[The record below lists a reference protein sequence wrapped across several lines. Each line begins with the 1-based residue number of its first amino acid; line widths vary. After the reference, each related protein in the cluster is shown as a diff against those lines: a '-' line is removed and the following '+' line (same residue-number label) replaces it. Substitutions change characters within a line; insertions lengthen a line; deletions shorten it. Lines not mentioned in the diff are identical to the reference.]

1 MTDKVEQSL
10 NCPMWITCKV
20 DSCFFCFLCTLEV
33 PDLTNLFPFPVVH
46 LPGLT
51 SPGSHSFSHLFQ
63 YSQQNNDWMGALIS
77 NAMMPAFLYTNKEE
91 AYKTSV
97 IEVKR
102 LKIEEE
108 GEEAVPSYTTA
119 RLHTAA
125 PLSQEWEEKPPVKEE
140 ILLKIDDVEETKG
153 GNEATSVSDSEVS
166 SRIVYPDI
174 TPIVLAYPEKQK
186 KKKNNKKKKK
196 NKNNMFLLDDLTNLN
211 PFNKWLVSLKP
222 NESGNIPEILKKAK
236 KKDKKLKKKELMG
249 EVELSVQKSDRLI
262 SESLAIILRN
272 QGRYEQAVT
281 MYEQLI
287 LNIPEKSSYFAA
299 QIDEIK
305 KLIH

>member
-1 MTDKVEQSL
+1 
-10 NCPMWITCKV
+10 
-20 DSCFFCFLCTLEV
+20 
-33 PDLTNLFPFPVVH
+33 
-46 LPGLT
+46 
-51 SPGSHSFSHLFQ
+51 
-63 YSQQNNDWMGALIS
+63 MGALIS

-166 SRIVYPDI
+166 SRIVYP
-174 TPIVLAYPEKQK
+174 
-186 KKKNNKKKKK
+186 
-196 NKNNMFLLDDLTNLN
+196 
-211 PFNKWLVSLKP
+211 
-222 NESGNIPEILKKAK
+222 EI
-236 KKDKKLKKKELMG
+236 
-249 EVELSVQKSDRLI
+249 
-262 SESLAIILRN
+262 
-272 QGRYEQAVT
+272 GRASCRERV
-281 MYEQLI
+281 
-287 LNIPEKSSYFAA
+287 
-299 QIDEIK
+299 
-305 KLIH
+305 